1 MDRKV
6 FFSDGG
12 IIISDSRFIA
22 SGYIYNIRDI
32 ISARQAVIKP
42 PRALALFSISIGLL
56 FLLNEGR
63 LFVVGGCAIALG
75 VMTWIFTRTTYAV
88 MLKTATGEHA
98 VLRDRNSGYVAQVI
112 QALDAALVNRGDA
125 SLESVMRESAKA
137 PGSVLNTEFAHM
149 APTLIE

>member
-32 ISARQAVIKP
+32 ISARQAVIAP
-42 PRALALFSISIGLL
+42 PRGLAVFSISIGLL
-56 FLLNEGR
+56 CLLNEGM

-75 VMTWIFTRTTYAV
+75 VMTWLFTRTTYAV
-88 MLKTATGEHA
+88 MLKTVTGEHA
-98 VLRDRNSGYVAQVI
+98 VLRDRNSGYVEQVI
-112 QALDAALVNRGDA
+112 QALNAALLNRGDA
-125 SLESVMRESAKA
+125 PLGIAMRESAKV
-137 PGSVLNTEFAHM
+137 PGNVLNTEFAQM